1 MSINSPWSREAAIH
15 ISQSGH
21 TVDVIAFRHDREN
34 PYLEAID
41 VGSRDFQHL
50 QNCVAAVHFL
60 DSRLRSELRYFCS
73 ASTVKKLCRRFGA
86 DALLTIYGGGLGAM
100 AFASGVRPY
109 FVYLVG
115 SDVLLSRGFRRRMTR
130 TFVNSACRVFVN
142 GNYLSEKARE
152 LAPDARI
159 VPLYLGV
166 DTNRFVPC
174 SSKPEPVRVL
184 CTRGFLPI
192 YNNGYL
198 IEALARMR
206 ETTHDF
212 RFTFAAGGPLLES
225 SRRLADQ
232 LLPSRMRKRV
242 EFLGGVA
249 HERLVEIL
257 RTSHVYV
264 STSVS
269 DGTSLSLLEALSC
282 GLFPVLSDIP
292 QNREWIGV
300 NGAKNGILVP
310 FNQPDILAAALHAAI
325 ENDDLR
331 NGVAEYNRTLVQT
344 RGDIGKNMKTL
355 ASTLESAVLAEKH

>member
-15 ISQSGH
+15 ISQAGH
-21 TVDVIAFRHDREN
+21 TVDVVAFSHDREN
-34 PYLEAID
+34 SYFRGID
-41 VGSRDFQHL
+41 LNSPDFKRL
-50 QNCVAAVHFL
+50 QGNVAAVHFL
-60 DSRLRSELRYFCS
+60 DSRLRSELRYLSS
-73 ASTVKKLCRRFGA
+73 ASAVKKLCCRIGA
-86 DALLTIYGGGLGAM
+86 DALLTFYGGGLGVM
-100 AFASGVRPY
+100 ALASGVRPY

-130 TFVNSACRVFVN
+130 MFVNSARCVFVN
-142 GNYLSEKARE
+142 GNYLSEKAIE
-152 LAPDARI
+152 LAPEARI

-174 SSKPEPVRVL
+174 SPQSGPLRVL
-184 CTRGFLPI
+184 CTRGFLSV
-192 YNNGYL
+192 YNNDYL
-198 IEALARMR
+198 IEALARMP
-206 ETTHDF
+206 ETTRDF
-212 RFTFAAGGPLLES
+212 LFTFAAGGPLLES

-232 LLPSRMRKRV
+232 LLPPRMRKRV

-257 RTSHVYV
+257 GSSHVYV
-264 STSVS
+264 SASVS

-310 FNQPDILAAALHAAI
+310 FNQPDMLAAALHAAI